1 MTPLFEKDMFGQG
14 SSIINAITEK
24 LKLGANNNTKFQELL
39 QNTLKFSATARA
51 SVKQLL
57 KLKIFKTS
65 EDFML
70 GCEEEYN
77 DAQKE
82 IFKENLR
89 NKRADEIKFR
99 NRVWR
104 GRQGV
109 EF

>member
-1 MTPLFEKDMFGQG
+1 
-14 SSIINAITEK
+14 
-24 LKLGANNNTKFQELL
+24 
-39 QNTLKFSATARA
+39 
-51 SVKQLL
+51 
-57 KLKIFKTS
+57 
-65 EDFML
+65 ML